1 MAPRSSLAVV
11 AVRKW
16 KMSEEGTRGS
26 GVIGPNAILQLLPVL
41 ERFGGPAWR
50 AEILALAGILDLPD
64 GTRMIPE
71 ADAARLHRQ
80 LRWNEPDLAPLL
92 AAEAGVGTANYILA
106 HRIPTA
112 AQWLLKALP
121 KEPAARLLSRA
132 IARHAWTF
140 VGSGRLDVVD
150 PWTYAIWDN
159 PLIKGEQSNTC
170 LCDWHAGVF
179 ARLYQELVSARCLC
193 TETSCGAQDAKTP
206 CRFEI
211 RLAT

>member
-1 MAPRSSLAVV
+1 
-11 AVRKW
+11 
-16 KMSEEGTRGS
+16 MSEEVAAQS

-41 ERFGGPAWR
+41 DRFGGPTRR

-80 LRWNEPDLAPLL
+80 LRWTEPGLAPVI

-112 AQWLLKALP
+112 ALWLLKALP
-121 KEPAARLLSRA
+121 TGPAARLLSRA

-140 VGSGRLDVVD
+140 IGSGRLDVVD
-150 PWTYAIWDN
+150 PWTYDIWDN
-159 PLIKGEQSNTC
+159 PLIKGEQSATC

-179 ARLYQELVSARCLC
+179 ARLYQELVNARCRC
-193 TETSCGAQDAKTP
+193 TETSCGARDARAP

-211 RLAT
+211 RLAV